1 MKGIDSPRKTRVCI
15 YGEQIADAL
24 HGNVIGGAELQAALL
39 ARSLAA
45 TGWSVTV
52 VDPRAHADAATVE
65 GIAIRSVPGWFGGI
79 RGIRVLTHRIPDLV
93 RICLSVKPAV
103 YYVRGFSFLFM
114 VLLVLARLTGALFF
128 LAVASD
134 LDLTGFRRRYASFYR
149 KNTSLWR
156 WISEI
161 IPNHLTA
168 RIILGCADGV
178 FYQHEAQEALLRR
191 PGILLPNIVGEDV
204 SRISPSASREN
215 VLMVGLLA
223 SQKGIRELIPVIRR
237 LPGITFE
244 FIGAPSGQDGENIR
258 EELRQ
263 CPNVV
268 LHGQLRRADT
278 LERIA
283 GAKVLLNV
291 SPAEGFP
298 NTFLEAWALGTPVV
312 SLSVDPAGVISRYG
326 LGFVCGG
333 DMEVLFRL
341 LRSGV
346 FTVDPA
352 RLSGYVRDHHSM
364 VAAARLF
371 AAAAQEAGYK
381 RGLEKEA
388 IAI

>member
-1 MKGIDSPRKTRVCI
+1 
-15 YGEQIADAL
+15 
-24 HGNVIGGAELQAALL
+24 
-39 ARSLAA
+39 
-45 TGWSVTV
+45 
-52 VDPRAHADAATVE
+52 
-65 GIAIRSVPGWFGGI
+65 
-79 RGIRVLTHRIPDLV
+79 
-93 RICLSVKPAV
+93 
-103 YYVRGFSFLFM
+103 
-114 VLLVLARLTGALFF
+114 
-128 LAVASD
+128 
-134 LDLTGFRRRYASFYR
+134 
-149 KNTSLWR
+149 
-156 WISEI
+156 
-161 IPNHLTA
+161 
-168 RIILGCADGV
+168 
-178 FYQHEAQEALLRR
+178 
-191 PGILLPNIVGEDV
+191 
-204 SRISPSASREN
+204 
-215 VLMVGLLA
+215 
-223 SQKGIRELIPVIRR
+223 
-237 LPGITFE
+237 
-244 FIGAPSGQDGENIR
+244 
-258 EELRQ
+258 
-263 CPNVV
+263 
-268 LHGQLRRADT
+268 LRRADT